1 MILIPSCFKSRN
13 QSKIQAKRH
22 SNLSHFTI
30 ITYLY
35 VWFQGVT
42 PTTNNPWIGGMTGSK
57 PPTGW
62 ILAGFL
68 ILLLIG
74 MLYQQI
80 KRFILKK
87 FKRAKR

>member
-1 MILIPSCFKSRN
+1 L
-13 QSKIQAKRH
+13 
-22 SNLSHFTI
+22 FTI
-30 ITYLY
+30 NGITDFLL
-35 VWFQGVT
+35 WFQGVT
-42 PTTNNPWIGGMTGSK
+42 PTTNNPWIGGVIGSK

-80 KRFILKK
+80 RRFILKK
-87 FKRAKR
+87 VKRGKR

>member
-1 MILIPSCFKSRN
+1 LDLFN
-13 QSKIQAKRH
+13 
-22 SNLSHFTI
+22 FTI
-30 ITYLY
+30 ISYLY
-35 VWFQGVT
+35 FWFQGAT
-42 PTTNNPWIGGMTGSK
+42 PTTNNPWIGDTVGSE

-87 FKRAKR
+87 FKKAKR

>member
-1 MILIPSCFKSRN
+1 MDLFT
-13 QSKIQAKRH
+13 
-22 SNLSHFTI
+22 FTI
-30 ITYLY
+30 ISDLFF
-35 VWFQGVT
+35 WFQGST
-42 PTTNNPWIGGMTGSK
+42 PTTNNPWIGGIIGSK

-62 ILAGFL
+62 ILAGLL